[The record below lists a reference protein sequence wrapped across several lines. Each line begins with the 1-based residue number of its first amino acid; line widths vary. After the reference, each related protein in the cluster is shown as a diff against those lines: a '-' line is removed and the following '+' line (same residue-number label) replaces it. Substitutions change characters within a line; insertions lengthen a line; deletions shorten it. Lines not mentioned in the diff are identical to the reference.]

1 MKRGFLGSSKKE
13 PVDSRT
19 IRKSTR
25 EVSIDTLQ
33 TAAIDSLNQAP
44 NDTVHPVSN
53 NTVQPAPIDT
63 VHPYTVLP
71 DTNHPETVHPASID
85 IVYPVSIDTV
95 YSASNDIV
103 DENGSLRDE
112 EGRTHI
118 SVGQWINSQ
127 GDMDEVKA
135 KLDNV
140 HKLLR
145 RQVSLVEDAEAVDTE
160 GREEVEEDVNF
171 ISGTDSKEKLQ
182 EGEFEVESSM
192 TFSGH

>member
-71 DTNHPETVHPASID
+71 DTNHPETV
-85 IVYPVSIDTV
+85 
-95 YSASNDIV
+95 

-112 EGRTHI
+112 EGRTDI
-118 SVGQWINSQ
+118 SVGQWINAQ

-145 RQVSLVEDAEAVDTE
+145 RQVSLVEDAEAIDTE
-160 GREEVEEDVNF
+160 GREEGEEDVNF

-182 EGEFEVESSM
+182 EGDFEVESSM
-192 TFSGH
+192 SFSGH